1 MPPMQKLTQR
11 LVQWIPFGTASL
23 WTLDSVKQGLTQ
35 GEWTQTLIPTLVTAC
50 SSLWVKFSGKFMETL
65 EEEAERRGETSAQT
79 LIRTINNIPSNLI
92 QLRSKRNFLNKYYQQ
107 LIYICR
113 DYLTQGLDK
122 DRILKLEKVFV
133 PLKMATKEA
142 VQVDTKMIQA
152 VDRSAKNPKEKQIWD
167 FLAAMQNEAAFRPI
181 VILGAPGSG
190 KTTLLRH
197 IALTYATQS
206 QRKIHPQ
213 APKLIPVLLYLR
225 EVSQEIE
232 LSQEIAAH
240 KLTLPELITQ
250 QIKGQ
255 RKIDPLN
262 PPLHW
267 FADKLRQKQCLV
279 LLDGLDE
286 VADET
291 QRQKVKNWVDE
302 QIQTYPDTLFLLT
315 SRPYGYR
322 SAPLQESVTV
332 LEVKPFN
339 LKQMQQFVNNWYLQ
353 TEIISRAGEEDLGVR
368 EEAREQA
375 EDLIARILNSKPL
388 ADMAVNPLLLTMIA
402 TVHRRGSALP
412 GKRVELYKEICQVLL
427 EKRHRA
433 KKLAIPL
440 IATQKQAVLQV
451 LALMLMQNNTKEFK
465 LSEKA
470 PLIQAKLREV
480 ASSEITAEEFIKQVR
495 DVCGLLVEKE
505 NDVYEFAHLSFQEY
519 LAAVEIKATQQE
531 KLLLDNIN
539 HSWWHETIRLYAAQ
553 SNATNIISAI
563 LNMEE
568 PTVDTMALAY
578 ECRDEG
584 LSVDEYVKNKLDAK
598 LEEDL
603 ESHP

>member
-35 GEWTQTLIPTLVTAC
+35 GEWTQTLIPTFVTAC

-142 VQVDTKMIQA
+142 VQVDPKMIQA

-412 GKRVELYKEICQVLL
+412 LTDGHI
-427 EKRHRA
+427 
-433 KKLAIPL
+433 
-440 IATQKQAVLQV
+440 
-451 LALMLMQNNTKEFK
+451 
-465 LSEKA
+465 
-470 PLIQAKLREV
+470 
-480 ASSEITAEEFIKQVR
+480 
-495 DVCGLLVEKE
+495 
-505 NDVYEFAHLSFQEY
+505 FQ
-519 LAAVEIKATQQE
+519 
-531 KLLLDNIN
+531 
-539 HSWWHETIRLYAAQ
+539 
-553 SNATNIISAI
+553 
-563 LNMEE
+563 
-568 PTVDTMALAY
+568 
-578 ECRDEG
+578 
-584 LSVDEYVKNKLDAK
+584 
-598 LEEDL
+598 
-603 ESHP
+603 